1 MRKKFTRATA
11 STAALFAAM
20 LATSSY
26 ATTINIAADNSW
38 HQFDV
43 DDIYSQSG
51 GVEWID
57 AITDDQGQYNGDG
70 SALTFALTLTQSAT
84 LTVVDGGFGGDE
96 FKVTINGRDYFS
108 STAVNTYDSSV
119 GTDFDAALA
128 DGNTYSQLNVVL
140 GAGTYLISGELAAS
154 ALDGDGLP
162 LNATVGGLRVSEV
175 PVPAAAWLF
184 GSALA
189 AGLGAVRRRRS

>member
-1 MRKKFTRATA
+1 MTTMA
-11 STAALFAAM
+11 AALLATT
-20 LATSSY
+20 LATSTY
-26 ATTINIAADNSW
+26 ATTVNITADNTW
-38 HQFDV
+38 HEFDI
-43 DDIYSQSG
+43 DDLYSQSG

-57 AITDDQGQYNGDG
+57 GFSDGDQYTGDG
-70 SALTFALTLTQSAT
+70 SALTFALTLTQSAR

-96 FKVTINGRDYFS
+96 FKVTINGQNYFS
-108 STAVNTYDSSV
+108 SAAVDTYDISV

-128 DGNTYSQLNVVL
+128 DSSTYSQLSLVL
-140 GAGTYLISGELAAS
+140 VAGTYLITGELAAS
-154 ALDGDGLP
+154 ATYNDGIP

-189 AGLGAVRRRRS
+189 AGLGVVRRRRA